1 METRTFTI
9 TASAV
14 LLRRIERFL
23 ALLHYNSGFGHSGL
37 FAMPLDGDGNE
48 KVKVDGLD
56 RRLAFEV
63 DALGGVGYDVEIAR
77 DDSYSGRFLDRKRPA
92 RWYTGPAA
100 NLYKDG
106 EIAKTIPSRDHD
118 AVTPN
123 DEAHRRDAAGGPS
136 GGADCSAAA
145 GQEKG
150 D

>member
-77 DDSYSGRFLDRKRPA
+77 DDSYSGRFLDLKRPA

-123 DEAHRRDAAGGPS
+123 VPHEGADAASSRTLPLDVVVGPR
-136 GGADCSAAA
+136 
-145 GQEKG
+145 EKT
-150 D
+150 

>member
-63 DALGGVGYDVEIAR
+63 DALGDVGYDVEIAR

-123 DEAHRRDAAGGPS
+123 VKVRGPEAALSPEAPS
-136 GGADCSAAA
+136 RLPGSAA
-145 GQEKG
+145 